1 MPKKELT
8 YEQAMK
14 RLETIVTELEQ
25 GTSELDA
32 LSDQIKEAQ
41 ELMTFCQKK
50 LTKVETDI
58 KKLLNNEQE

>member
-1 MPKKELT
+1 MTKKELT

-14 RLETIVTELEQ
+14 RLETIVAGLEQ

>member
-1 MPKKELT
+1 MPQKELT

-14 RLETIVTELEQ
+14 RLETIVAGLEQ

-41 ELMTFCQKK
+41 ELMAFCQKK
-50 LTKVETDI
+50 LAKVEKDI
-58 KKLLNNEQE
+58 KGLLNNEQE

>member
-14 RLETIVTELEQ
+14 RLETIVAELEQ

>member
-14 RLETIVTELEQ
+14 RLETIVAGLEQ

-32 LSDQIKEAQ
+32 LSNQIKEAQ
-41 ELMTFCQKK
+41 ELMAFCQKK

-58 KKLLNNEQE
+58 KRLLNNEQE

>member
-1 MPKKELT
+1 MRKKELT

-14 RLETIVTELEQ
+14 RLETIVAGLEQ

-41 ELMTFCQKK
+41 ELMAFCQKK
-50 LTKVETDI
+50 LTKVDTDI
-58 KKLLNNEQE
+58 KTILNNEPQ